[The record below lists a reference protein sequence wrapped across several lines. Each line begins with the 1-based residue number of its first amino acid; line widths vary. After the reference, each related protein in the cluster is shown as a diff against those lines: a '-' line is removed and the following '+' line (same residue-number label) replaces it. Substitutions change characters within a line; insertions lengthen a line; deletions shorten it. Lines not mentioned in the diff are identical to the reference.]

1 MRQLFKNKWT
11 ALFLSNF
18 LGVYNDNFLKNV
30 IIFISATWVLP
41 LWMTQSQL
49 ISIVSACLI
58 IPYLFLSPLGGRLA
72 VIYSKKK
79 VFRFFKLLE
88 LPIMLVASVAF
99 YFQNTLLAIFAVL
112 LMGIQSC
119 LYSPSKY
126 SLIRDIGGEEGV
138 SFGSGVFETMAF
150 MGILIGT
157 VTASV
162 ISDTGFQWLVYFIFL
177 GVALA
182 GYLVTRAIRA
192 TELPESQTYNQQL
205 NPVGFIIDSYRFA
218 KQYPLLNP
226 AIFGASAFWLIGG
239 MLQMNLV
246 IHTKNVYQATNS
258 MTGFVMA
265 MAAIGIA
272 LGCWVAGKII
282 VHQSN
287 KGLILIGIIAM
298 SVMLAI
304 LTFVQLSFSLYVALV
319 FTTAF
324 SGGFF
329 QVPSLTI
336 IQQSGVGRKLGNMVA
351 YLNLVTFIFVLIG
364 TFLFW
369 LVTFISNENS
379 FVVFGS
385 ILSVCI
391 LVTAYFIFKSDVF
404 YKDTIKLMREKMTF
418 RIKSI

>member
-1 MRQLFKNKWT
+1 MLQLFKSKWT

-18 LGVYNDNFLKNV
+18 LGVYNDNFLKNT
-30 IIFISATWVLP
+30 IIFISVAWVLP
-41 LWMTQSQL
+41 SWMTQSQL

-99 YFQNTLLAIFAVL
+99 YYQNALLAIFAVL

-162 ISDTGFQWLVYFIFL
+162 ISDTGYKWLVYLIFL

-192 TELPESQTYNQQL
+192 TELPESETDNLQL
-205 NPVGFIIDSYRFA
+205 NPIGFVLDSYRFA
-218 KQYPLLNP
+218 KQYPLLNSG
-226 AIFGASAFWLIGG
+226 IFGASAFWLIGG

-246 IHTKNVYQATNS
+246 IHTKNVYQTTNS

-272 LGCWVAGKII
+272 LGCWIAGKITAG
-282 VHQSN
+282 HSN
-287 KGLILIGIIAM
+287 KGLILIGILAM
-298 SVMLAI
+298 SVMLSV
-304 LTFVQLSFSLYVALV
+304 LTFIHLNFSLYVAFV
-319 FTTAF
+319 FMAAF

-329 QVPSLTI
+329 QVPNLTI
-336 IQQSGVGRKLGNMVA
+336 VQQSGVGRKLGDMIA

-369 LVTFISNENS
+369 IVTYISNENS
-379 FVVFGS
+379 SVVFGS
-385 ILSVCI
+385 ILSVC
-391 LVTAYFIFKSDVF
+391 LFVSVYFMIKSDVF
-404 YKDTIKLMREKMTF
+404 YKDTLLLTGKKT
-418 RIKSI
+418 KKKTSN

>member
-1 MRQLFKNKWT
+1 MLQLFKSKWT

-18 LGVYNDNFLKNV
+18 LGVYNDNFLKNT
-30 IIFISATWVLP
+30 IIFISVAWVLP
-41 LWMTQSQL
+41 SWMTQSQL

-99 YFQNTLLAIFAVL
+99 YYQNALLAIFAVL

-162 ISDTGFQWLVYFIFL
+162 ISDTGYKWLVYLIFL

-192 TELPESQTYNQQL
+192 TELPESETDNLQL
-205 NPVGFIIDSYRFA
+205 NPIGFVLDSYRFA
-218 KQYPLLNP
+218 KQYPLLNSG
-226 AIFGASAFWLIGG
+226 IFGASAFWLIGG

-246 IHTKNVYQATNS
+246 IHTKNVYQTTNS

-272 LGCWVAGKII
+272 LGCWIAGKITAG
-282 VHQSN
+282 HSN
-287 KGLILIGIIAM
+287 KGLILIGILAM
-298 SVMLAI
+298 SVMLSV
-304 LTFVQLSFSLYVALV
+304 LTFIHLNFSLYVAFV
-319 FTTAF
+319 FMAAF

-329 QVPSLTI
+329 QVPNLTI
-336 IQQSGVGRKLGNMVA
+336 VQQSGVGRKLGDMIA

-369 LVTFISNENS
+369 IVTYISNENS

-385 ILSVCI
+385 ILSVC
-391 LVTAYFIFKSDVF
+391 LFVSVYFMIKSDVF
-404 YKDTIKLMREKMTF
+404 YKDTLLLTGKKTQ
-418 RIKSI
+418 KKTSN